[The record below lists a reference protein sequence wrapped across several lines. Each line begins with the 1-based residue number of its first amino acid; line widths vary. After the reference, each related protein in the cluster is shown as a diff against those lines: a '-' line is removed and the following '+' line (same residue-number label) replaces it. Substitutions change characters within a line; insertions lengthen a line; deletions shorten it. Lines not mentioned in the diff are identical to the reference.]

1 MANNTLV
8 SSILAA
14 LEHDKEVNLHNS
26 RISVAAAGEVLRLE
40 GEVENIVAK
49 RKALRIAKQLTH
61 SEAIEDHMRLR
72 VVNRRHDRALLNAA
86 VETLMQEPAFAE
98 MEIRNADTTPPEHDR
113 GWIAVWVHENV
124 ITLQGE
130 VRSLSHRRLAEVIC
144 WWVPGCCDVKN
155 RLHVHP
161 AEEENDGEISDVV
174 RLVFDKEV
182 SLDAEQIAIH
192 TRDAVVTLRGV
203 VHSEEQRRIATYDC
217 WYIPGVHGVHNELEV
232 RPRAVQPQG

>member
-14 LEHDKEVNLHNS
+14 LEHDKEVNLHS
-26 RISVAAAGEVLRLE
+26 CKISVAAGEVVCLG
-40 GEVENIVAK
+40 GEVENIVIK
-49 RKALRIAKQLTH
+49 RKALRIAKQITGN
-61 SEAIEDHMRLR
+61 AGIEDHMRLR
-72 VVNRRHDRALLNAA
+72 VVNQRHDKGLLNAT

-98 MEIRNADTTPPEHDR
+98 MEIRNANTVPPGHDR
-113 GWIAVWVHENV
+113 GWIAVSVHENV
-124 ITLQGE
+124 IALQGE

-144 WWVPGCCDVKN
+144 WWIPGCCDVKN

-161 AEEENDGEISDVV
+161 AEEENDDEISDVV

-182 SLDAEQIAIH
+182 SLDAKQISIH
-192 TRDAVVTLRGV
+192 TRDAEVTLRGV

-217 WYIPGVHGVHNELEV
+217 WYIPGVHGVHNELAV
-232 RPRAVQPQG
+232 RPRAIQPQG

>member
-14 LEHDKEVNLHNS
+14 LEHDKEVNLHSS
-26 RISVAAAGEVLRLE
+26 RISVVAGEVVRLG
-40 GEVENIVAK
+40 GEVENIVIK
-49 RKALRIAKQLTH
+49 RKALRVAKQI
-61 SEAIEDHMRLR
+61 AGNAGIEDHMRLR
-72 VVNRRHDRALLNAA
+72 VVNQRHDKGLLNAT

-98 MEIRNADTTPPEHDR
+98 MEIRNANTVPPDHDR
-113 GWIAVWVHENV
+113 GWIAVSVHENV
-124 ITLQGE
+124 IALQGE

-144 WWVPGCCDVKN
+144 WWIPGCCDVKN

-161 AEEENDGEISDVV
+161 AEEENDDEISDVV

-182 SLDAEQIAIH
+182 SLDAKQISIH
-192 TRDAVVTLRGV
+192 TRDAEVTLRGV

-232 RPRAVQPQG
+232 RPRAIQPQG